1 MPSGSLRCDYVGRIQ
16 QLDDRFHLT
25 YIAVAIFKKN
35 VIAGIILAALAPIQH
50 KKNIKLQFSTKGLLH
65 RFDSFPNSLLN
76 LRRELQWR

>member
-1 MPSGSLRCDYVGRIQ
+1 MPSGSLRGDYVDRIQ
-16 QLDDRFHLT
+16 QPDDRFHLT

-50 KKNIKLQFSTKGLLH
+50 EENIKLQFSSQRLLH

-76 LRRELQWR
+76 L